1 MAACARCIGTPL
13 YQLDQTDACET
24 CPRFSKSAIQKRPS
38 GHETIGYHENL
49 LNIRSI
55 SDRIKHCLD
64 LTTGVARY
72 ARMLP
77 VCFSSPR

>member
-1 MAACARCIGTPL
+1 MVDIARRLGIARGSREERRRKSTVAKIRAL
-13 YQLDQTDACET
+13 VVMIFQTICV
-24 CPRFSKSAIQKRPS
+24 
-38 GHETIGYHENL
+38 GYHENL